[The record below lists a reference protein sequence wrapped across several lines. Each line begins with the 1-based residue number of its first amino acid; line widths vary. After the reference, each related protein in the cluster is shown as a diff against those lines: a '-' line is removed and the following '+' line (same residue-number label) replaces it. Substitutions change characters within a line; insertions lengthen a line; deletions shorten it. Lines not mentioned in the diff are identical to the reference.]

1 MVSTPYLTDTI
12 DTEQKFFF
20 GVNNSVTMT
29 PNQQLLYYTIINSLE
44 NVCFL
49 SKQIEISCLWC
60 QQTVLNELRIK
71 QMKFEILFFNRISG
85 EQKLFKQHY

>member
-1 MVSTPYLTDTI
+1 
-12 DTEQKFFF
+12 
-20 GVNNSVTMT
+20 MT

-71 QMKFEILFFNRISG
+71 QTKFEILFFNRISG
-85 EQKLFKQHY
+85 EHNLFKQHY